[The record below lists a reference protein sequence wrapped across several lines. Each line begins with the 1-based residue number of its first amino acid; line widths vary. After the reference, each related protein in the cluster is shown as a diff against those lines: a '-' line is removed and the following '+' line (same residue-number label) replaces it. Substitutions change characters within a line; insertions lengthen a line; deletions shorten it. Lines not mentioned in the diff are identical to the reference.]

1 MDVTT
6 IVATFG
12 NQRVW
17 LPRAEQA
24 AASVDHGEVIRYHGK
39 TLAIAR
45 NYAAAKAT
53 TEWLCFLDADD
64 SLTPGYM
71 DAMAKA
77 TGDLRAPAISLVT
90 GKTVTDPIT
99 LHDRDIEELNP
110 CVIGTLIRRELF
122 IDLGGFK
129 EWRAWEDWCLFLR
142 AHRSG
147 ATIEHV
153 PNAVYRVTV
162 RPGSRNN
169 TVKDGKRL
177 HAQIKAEA

>member
-17 LPRAEQA
+17 VPLAEKA

-39 TLAIAR
+39 TLADAR
-45 NYAAAKAT
+45 NTAARRAT

-64 SLTPGYM
+64 SLAPGYM
-71 DAMAKA
+71 EAMENA

-90 GKTVTDPIT
+90 GQSVTAPVT
-99 LHDRDIEELNP
+99 LEDRDIEELNP

-122 IDLGGFK
+122 MDLGGFK

-142 AHRSG
+142 AYRSG
-147 ATIEHV
+147 AIIEHI
-153 PNAVYRVTV
+153 PNAVYRITV